1 MMETIDIVLWISVG
15 IAIGAWM
22 FYFALKLAVN
32 ILARRIQQQ
41 LETLDEALKEQVDL
55 IPCRVE
61 QHNGVFFVYNND
73 TEEFMAQGSTLA
85 ELRERIK
92 ARWKDQRVS
101 VVAGDEAVLEQ
112 LKAQLNESSNSQ

>member
-1 MMETIDIVLWISVG
+1 METVDIVLWVVVG
-15 IAIGAWM
+15 IFIGVSL
-22 FYFALKLAVN
+22 FYLALKLAVN
-32 ILARRIQQQ
+32 VLTRRIERE
-41 LETLDEALKEQVDL
+41 LETLEEALKEHVDL

-61 QHNGVFFVYNND
+61 QHQGVFFVYNNE
-73 TEEFMAQGSTLA
+73 TNEFMAQGSTLT

>member
-1 MMETIDIVLWISVG
+1 METIDIVLWVAVG
-15 IAIGAWM
+15 IFIGASL
-22 FYFALKLAVN
+22 FYLALKLAVN
-32 ILARRIQQQ
+32 ILTRRIERE
-41 LETLDEALKEQVDL
+41 LETLEEALKEHVDL

-61 QHNGVFFVYNND
+61 QHQGVFFVYNNE
-73 TEEFMAQGSTLA
+73 TNEFMAQGSTLT

>member
-1 MMETIDIVLWISVG
+1 METIDILLWISVG
-15 IAIGAWM
+15 IAVGVWM
-22 FYFALKLAVN
+22 FYLALKLAVH
-32 ILARRIQQQ
+32 ILSRRIQRD
-41 LETLDEALKEQVDL
+41 LETLEEALKEHVDL

-61 QHNGVFFVYNND
+61 QHDGVFFVYNNE
-73 TEEFMAQGSTLA
+73 TNEFMAQGSTLI

-101 VVAGDEAVLEQ
+101 VVAGDDAVLEQ

>member
-1 MMETIDIVLWISVG
+1 MSEI
-15 IAIGAWM
+15 IAAMALGAVIGM
-22 FYFALKLAVN
+22 VIFYYAMKIAVSM
-32 ILARRIQQQ
+32 LHSR
-41 LETLDEALKEQVDL
+41 LENDLKEIEHAIRDSVDL

-61 QHNGVFFVYNND
+61 QHDGVFFVYNND
-73 TEEFMAQGSTLA
+73 TNEFMAQGSTLD

-112 LKAQLNESSNSQ
+112 LKAQLNESSSSK

>member
-1 MMETIDIVLWISVG
+1 METIDIVLWVAVG
-15 IAIGAWM
+15 IFVGAFL
-22 FYFALKLAVN
+22 FYLAVKLAVN
-32 ILARRIQQQ
+32 ILTRRIEQE
-41 LETLDEALKEQVDL
+41 LETLEEVLKEHVDL

-61 QHNGVFFVYNND
+61 QHQGVFFVYNND
-73 TEEFMAQGSTLA
+73 TNEFMAQGSTLA

-112 LKAQLNESSNSQ
+112 LKEQLNESSSSQ

>member
-1 MMETIDIVLWISVG
+1 METIDIVLWIVMG
-15 IAIGAWM
+15 FVAGVTA
-22 FYFALKLAVN
+22 FYLILKLAVN
-32 ILARRIQQQ
+32 LLARRIEQQ
-41 LETLDEALKEQVDL
+41 LETLEEALKEHVDL

-61 QHNGVFFVYNND
+61 QHDGVFFVYNNE
-73 TEEFMAQGSTLA
+73 TNEFMAQGNDLA

-92 ARWKDQRVS
+92 ARWKDRRVS